1 MTDNNKVIY
10 NADEIF
16 ENLNND
22 PENVTM
28 KIPPEIAEQAD
39 IVPGDNLKIS
49 WGDQGT
55 VIIEKL
61 KEDTDADE

>member
-1 MTDNNKVIY
+1 MTNNTVVY
-10 NADEIF
+10 NAQDVF
-16 ENLNND
+16 ENISDD

-28 KIPPEIAEQAD
+28 KIPSEIAEQAD

-55 VIIEKL
+55 VIIEKI
-61 KEDTDADE
+61 KENTDTDE